1 MTFGSLLVSSTV
13 GITDI
18 LGSSPSLLRQ
28 WQQCQSSQLIKC
40 YLMYII
46 YSSIFDQHSYL
57 FLLVVISMVSVFLG
71 QAGDSSC
78 QLSFTLVS
86 LELVLDWASAAF
98 FFCFFHAG
106 VASDSV
112 YMKERYSRKASGS
125 MLGCHKESN
134 STFFEAVAGFESGDF
149 SKVFFP
155 RQLLNLE
162 VINTK
167 LQSVQI
173 IKK

>member
-1 MTFGSLLVSSTV
+1 MLCKLTSGTGSFASTLEGQLSSFFFFKSSLLTFGSLLVSSTV

-46 YSSIFDQHSYL
+46 CSSAFDQHYYL

-78 QLSFTLVS
+78 QLSFFFVS
-86 LELVLDWASAAF
+86 VELVLDWASPAF
-98 FFCFFHAG
+98 FFCFFQAG
-106 VASDSV
+106 VGSDSAF
-112 YMKERYSRKASGS
+112 M
-125 MLGCHKESN
+125 
-134 STFFEAVAGFESGDF
+134 T
-149 SKVFFP
+149 
-155 RQLLNLE
+155 
-162 VINTK
+162 
-167 LQSVQI
+167 
-173 IKK
+173 